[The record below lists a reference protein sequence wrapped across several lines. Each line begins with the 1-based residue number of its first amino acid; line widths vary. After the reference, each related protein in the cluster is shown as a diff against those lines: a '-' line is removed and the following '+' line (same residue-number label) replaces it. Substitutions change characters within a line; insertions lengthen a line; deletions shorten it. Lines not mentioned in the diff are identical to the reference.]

1 MEVEDEDGEVGEI
14 VVVVEGGGGGV
25 EVGFV
30 TGEELEDG
38 DVQETV
44 TGEKLKMSI
53 GEKRGEGKV
62 VLDQEKCWTRN
73 CARPNV
79 ERVMM
84 SHCADERFKHK
95 QSKFSIA

>member
-1 MEVEDEDGEVGEI
+1 MEVEDEDGGVGEI
-14 VVVVEGGGGGV
+14 VVVVEVVGGGV

-30 TGEELEDG
+30 TGEEVVDG

-62 VLDQEKCWTRN
+62 VLDQEKGGREGLGGAPKEILLEPWE
-73 CARPNV
+73 V
-79 ERVMM
+79 
-84 SHCADERFKHK
+84 
-95 QSKFSIA
+95 